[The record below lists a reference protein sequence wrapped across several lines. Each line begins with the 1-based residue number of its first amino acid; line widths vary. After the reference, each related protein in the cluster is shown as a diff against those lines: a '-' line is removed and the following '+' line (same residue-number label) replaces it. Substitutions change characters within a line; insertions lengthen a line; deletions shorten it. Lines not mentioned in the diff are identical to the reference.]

1 MEEKGRTPERGAR
14 VSHDGAA
21 HPPILLYAFFKRS
34 IKINLREP
42 SRGCWRKWLMNGLQL
57 VSGRWMGGWGC
68 CFRTTQILAIAILL
82 RCKFV
87 IRTSLIS

>member
-1 MEEKGRTPERGAR
+1 MVGKGTKPERGTR

-42 SRGCWRKWLMNGLQL
+42 SRGCQREWLMNGLQL
-57 VSGRWMGGWGC
+57 VSGRWMGAC

-82 RCKFV
+82 RFNFA
-87 IRTSLIS
+87 IRTLLIS

>member
-1 MEEKGRTPERGAR
+1 
-14 VSHDGAA
+14 
-21 HPPILLYAFFKRS
+21 
-34 IKINLREP
+34 
-42 SRGCWRKWLMNGLQL
+42 MNGLQL
-57 VSGRWMGGWGC
+57 VSGRWMGRGGGC